1 MVTGSSTGIGR
12 ACALHLDRLGFKV
25 FAGVRK
31 EADGERLR
39 AEASERLEPLILDVT
54 DSEHISRAAERVSEA
69 TEARLAGLVN
79 NAGIGVGGPL
89 ELLSVSDFR
98 HQIEVNLIGQ
108 VAVTQAFIPALRR
121 ARGRLVFISSIGGLI
136 ATPYMAPYHASKF
149 GIEAVGDVL
158 RQELR
163 PFGVQVSIVEPGSVA
178 TPIWEK
184 GRATAQAV
192 RGTLSAEGQ
201 ELYGEP
207 LARADEDAGAD
218 RRARRAAREGRQGR
232 CPRPDREEAPNA
244 LSGWRR
250 RQGDGDPQEA
260 ASRSPSRSPRGP
272 GDRSHDQGALRA
284 RLGQASRDGAPALGR
299 AAGCRCPVCTS
310 INCEGTD
317 RVLVG
322 HLLMSKRGAGR
333 APRFTLRLGVTVELS
348 SRSVA
353 RRRSRPGAGAGRRAE
368 ARASR
373 PGRRRSRSAGGCR

>member
-1 MVTGSSTGIGR
+1 MDSDGARGAVVVTGSSTGIGR

-31 EADGERLR
+31 EADRERLR
-39 AEASERLEPLILDVT
+39 GEASEKLEPLILDVT
-54 DSEHISRAAERVSEA
+54 DSEDISRVAEHVSEA

-89 ELLSVSDFR
+89 ELLPVSDFR

-121 ARGRLVFISSIGGLI
+121 ARGRLVFISSIGGLL

-163 PFGVQVSIVEPGSVA
+163 QFGVQVSIVEPGSVA
-178 TPIWEK
+178 TPMWEK

-207 LARADEDAGAD
+207 LARAEEMLGQTAERGASPEKVAKVVAHAVTARRPRTRYLVGAD
-218 RRARRAAREGRQGR
+218 ARAMATLKKLL
-232 CPRPDREEAPNA
+232 PDR
-244 LSGWRR
+244 LR
-250 RQGDGDPQEA
+250 
-260 ASRSPSRSPRGP
+260 
-272 GDRSHDQGALRA
+272 DRL
-284 RLGQASRDGAPALGR
+284 
-299 AAGCRCPVCTS
+299 
-310 INCEGTD
+310 
-317 RVLVG
+317 
-322 HLLMSKRGAGR
+322 
-333 APRFTLRLGVTVELS
+333 
-348 SRSVA
+348 VA
-353 RRRSRPGAGAGRRAE
+353 RVTGLTAKST
-368 ARASR
+368 
-373 PGRRRSRSAGGCR
+373 